1 MPVGH
6 TCSMM
11 RRIHLCPHSNER
23 YYTKQGSVSSPRAAG
38 GVRESR
44 LGGHV
49 RPVQHSGG
57 DQLPAV
63 NVMGKDALWTPQG
76 SASLEPPSE
85 FWFCL
90 IQFIPSTLESSVSSG
105 SV

>member
-1 MPVGH
+1 M
-6 TCSMM
+6 
-11 RRIHLCPHSNER
+11 
-23 YYTKQGSVSSPRAAG
+23 
-38 GVRESR
+38 
-44 LGGHV
+44 
-49 RPVQHSGG
+49 RPVQHSDG
-57 DQLPAV
+57 DQLPAI
-63 NVMGKDALWTPQG
+63 NLMGKDALWTPQG